1 MLRPMSMRNVHLPG
15 TPGIYNT
22 KPNWKP
28 GPNWKPQSPTG
39 PFIDGW
45 AYATTYPVVPHNT
58 FLFFAAFS
66 AATLASMWLPFY
78 QAEYQLKKNAG

>member
-1 MLRPMSMRNVHLPG
+1 MATIINKAFRPMLRPMSMRNVHLPG

-45 AYATTYPVVPHNT
+45 AYAVGSGC
-58 FLFFAAFS
+58 FLFK
-66 AATLASMWLPFY
+66 LIYIL
-78 QAEYQLKKNAG
+78 